1 LKIFA
6 NSRKD
11 CDVRAITPANFP
23 WFRYEGYTFSLGLM
37 HGDDA
42 FLSGHSASEYDPE
55 SGRIVV
61 KGGMTEQ
68 TKTAYAKIERIL
80 EAEGLTFADVTHV
93 VENVTIKG
101 ILEYDSATAVREQ
114 LFAAHCPSL
123 TTVVVDR
130 LLRPAA
136 LIEIE
141 VQASRG
147 GGKSLISEADAGWS
161 RSALHEGHD
170 GAVFLPT
177 MLPVDA
183 SGEIVHQGDFVAQYR
198 YCLEKGGA
206 LLNRV
211 GMNLG
216 QAVTTYD
223 FSTPATREV
232 YPKSGRARKEL
243 LGGAGVFPGAGGI
256 LMSRLHHP
264 EILIAIDITAN
275 RNPLRAINPGWKR
288 YETLTYTP
296 GVLAGETLYMSGFAA
311 LDMESQQALHP
322 GDVVAQAEVT
332 YDAILQVLEAAGAS
346 ASDLV
351 STIEYVTPEGLDG
364 YRGVAGVRQSKLRA
378 PWPASTG
385 ALCAA
390 LLRPEFMLE
399 VFPMAVLNAHS

>member
-1 LKIFA
+1 MH
-6 NSRKD
+6 
-11 CDVRAITPANFP
+11 AITPADFP
-23 WFRYEGYTFSLGLM
+23 WFKYSDYTFSLGLM
-37 HGDDA
+37 HGNDA
-42 FLSGHSASEYDPE
+42 FLSGHSASEHDPE
-55 SGRIVV
+55 SGRMVV
-61 KGGMTEQ
+61 KGDMTAQ
-68 TKTAYAKIERIL
+68 ARTAYSKIECIL
-80 EAEGLTFADVTHV
+80 AAEGLTFADVTHV
-93 VENVTIKG
+93 VENVTVQG
-101 ILEYDSATAVREQ
+101 ILDYDAARSVREEI
-114 LFAAHCPSL
+114 FGIHHPSL
-123 TTVVVDR
+123 TTVVVER

-141 VQASRG
+141 VQATRG
-147 GGKSLISEADAGWS
+147 GGKSLISEVEAGWS
-161 RSALHEGHD
+161 RSAIREGHD

-183 SGEIVHQGDFVAQYR
+183 HGEVLHQGDFVAQYR
-198 YCLEKGGA
+198 YCLEKAGA
-206 LLNRV
+206 LLDRI

-223 FSTPATREV
+223 FSTPATRDV

-264 EILIAIDITAN
+264 EILVAVDITAS
-275 RNPLRAINPGWKR
+275 RHELKSVNPGWKR

-296 GVLAGETLYMSGFAA
+296 GVLAGDTLYMSGFAS
-311 LDMESQQALHP
+311 LDMETQEALHP
-322 GDVVAQAEVT
+322 GDVAQAEVT
-332 YDAILQVLEAAGAS
+332 YGAIMEVLAAAGAT
-346 ASDLV
+346 AADLV
-351 STIEYVTPEGLDG
+351 STIEFVTPEGLPE
-364 YRGVAGVRQSKLRA
+364 YRGVAGVRQSLLKA

>member
-1 LKIFA
+1 
-6 NSRKD
+6 
-11 CDVRAITPANFP
+11 
-23 WFRYEGYTFSLGLM
+23 M
-37 HGDDA
+37 
-42 FLSGHSASEYDPE
+42 
-55 SGRIVV
+55 VV
-61 KGGMTEQ
+61 KGDMTAQ
-68 TKTAYAKIERIL
+68 ARTAYSKIECIL
-80 EAEGLTFADVTHV
+80 AAEGLTFADVTHV
-93 VENVTIKG
+93 VENVTVQG
-101 ILEYDSATAVREQ
+101 ILDYDAARSVREEI
-114 LFAAHCPSL
+114 FGIHHPSL
-123 TTVVVDR
+123 TTVVVER

-141 VQASRG
+141 VQATRG
-147 GGKSLISEADAGWS
+147 GGKSLISEVEAGWS
-161 RSALHEGHD
+161 RSAIREGHD

-183 SGEIVHQGDFVAQYR
+183 HGEVLHQGDFVAQYR
-198 YCLEKGGA
+198 YCLEKAGA
-206 LLNRV
+206 LLDRI

-223 FSTPATREV
+223 FSTPATRDV

-264 EILIAIDITAN
+264 EILVAVDITAS
-275 RNPLRAINPGWKR
+275 RHELKSVNPGWKR

-296 GVLAGETLYMSGFAA
+296 GVLAGDTLYMSGFAS
-311 LDMESQQALHP
+311 LDMETQEALHP

-332 YDAILQVLEAAGAS
+332 YGAIMEVLAAAGAT
-346 ASDLV
+346 AADLV
-351 STIEYVTPEGLDG
+351 STIEFVTPEGLPE
-364 YRGVAGVRQSKLRA
+364 YRGVAGVRQSLLKA

>member
-1 LKIFA
+1 MH
-6 NSRKD
+6 
-11 CDVRAITPANFP
+11 AITPADFP
-23 WFRYEGYTFSLGLM
+23 WFKYSDYTFSLGLL
-37 HGDDA
+37 HGNDA
-42 FLSGHSASEYDPE
+42 FLSGHSASEHDPE
-55 SGRIVV
+55 SGRMVV
-61 KGGMTEQ
+61 KGDMTAQ
-68 TKTAYAKIERIL
+68 ARTAYSKIECIL
-80 EAEGLTFADVTHV
+80 AAEGLTFADVTHV
-93 VENVTIKG
+93 VENVTVQG
-101 ILEYDSATAVREQ
+101 ILDYDAARSVREEI
-114 LFAAHCPSL
+114 FGIHRPSL
-123 TTVVVDR
+123 TTVVVER

-147 GGKSLISEADAGWS
+147 GGKSLISEVEVGWS
-161 RSALHEGHD
+161 RSTIREGHD

-183 SGEIVHQGDFVAQYR
+183 HGEVLYQGDFVAQYR
-198 YCLEKGGA
+198 YCLEKAGA
-206 LLNRV
+206 LLDRI

-243 LGGAGVFPGAGGI
+243 LGGGGVFPGAGGI

-264 EILIAIDITAN
+264 EILVAVDITAS
-275 RNPLRAINPGWKR
+275 RHELKAVNPGWKR

-296 GVLAGETLYMSGFAA
+296 GVLAGETLYMSGFAS
-311 LDMESQQALHP
+311 LDMETQEALHP

-332 YDAILQVLEAAGAS
+332 YGAIMEVLAAAGAT
-346 ASDLV
+346 AADLV
-351 STIEYVTPEGLDG
+351 STIEFVTPEGLPD
-364 YRGVAGVRQSKLRA
+364 YRGVAGVRQSLLKA

>member
-1 LKIFA
+1 MH
-6 NSRKD
+6 
-11 CDVRAITPANFP
+11 AITPADFP
-23 WFRYEGYTFSLGLM
+23 WFKYSDYTFSLGLL
-37 HGDDA
+37 HGNDA
-42 FLSGHSASEYDPE
+42 FLSGHSASEHDPE
-55 SGRIVV
+55 SGRMVV
-61 KGGMTEQ
+61 KGDMTAQ
-68 TKTAYAKIERIL
+68 ARTAYSKIECIL
-80 EAEGLTFADVTHV
+80 AAEGLTFADVTHV
-93 VENVTIKG
+93 VENVTVQG
-101 ILEYDSATAVREQ
+101 ILDYDAARSVREEI
-114 LFAAHCPSL
+114 FGIHHPSL
-123 TTVVVDR
+123 TTVVVER

-147 GGKSLISEADAGWS
+147 GGKSLISEVEVGWS
-161 RSALHEGHD
+161 RSTIREGHD

-177 MLPVDA
+177 MLPVDDH
-183 SGEIVHQGDFVAQYR
+183 GDVLHQGDFVAQYR
-198 YCLEKGGA
+198 YCLEKAGA
-206 LLNRV
+206 LLDRI

-243 LGGAGVFPGAGGI
+243 LGGGGVFPGAGGI

-264 EILIAIDITAN
+264 EILVAVDITAS
-275 RNPLRAINPGWKR
+275 RHELKAVNPGWKR

-296 GVLAGETLYMSGFAA
+296 GVLAGETLYMSGFAS
-311 LDMESQQALHP
+311 LDMETQEALHP

-332 YDAILQVLEAAGAS
+332 YGAIMEVLAAAGAT
-346 ASDLV
+346 AADLV
-351 STIEYVTPEGLDG
+351 STIEFVTPEGLPD
-364 YRGVAGVRQSKLRA
+364 YRGVAGVRQSLLKA

>member
-1 LKIFA
+1 MH
-6 NSRKD
+6 
-11 CDVRAITPANFP
+11 AITPADFP
-23 WFRYEGYTFSLGLM
+23 WFKYSDYTFSLGLL
-37 HGDDA
+37 HGNDA
-42 FLSGHSASEYDPE
+42 FLSGHSASEHDPE
-55 SGRIVV
+55 SGRMVV
-61 KGGMTEQ
+61 KGDMTAQ
-68 TKTAYAKIERIL
+68 ARTAYSKIECIL
-80 EAEGLTFADVTHV
+80 AAEGLTFADVTHV
-93 VENVTIKG
+93 VENVTVQG
-101 ILEYDSATAVREQ
+101 ILDYDAARSVREEI
-114 LFAAHCPSL
+114 FGIHHPSL
-123 TTVVVDR
+123 TTVVVER

-147 GGKSLISEADAGWS
+147 GGKSLISEVEVGWS
-161 RSALHEGHD
+161 RSTIREGHD

-177 MLPVDA
+177 MLPVDDH
-183 SGEIVHQGDFVAQYR
+183 GDVLHQGDFVAQYR
-198 YCLEKGGA
+198 YCLEKAGA
-206 LLNRV
+206 LLDRI

-243 LGGAGVFPGAGGI
+243 LGGGGVFPGAGGI

-264 EILIAIDITAN
+264 EILVAVDITAS
-275 RNPLRAINPGWKR
+275 RHGLKAVNPGWKR

-296 GVLAGETLYMSGFAA
+296 GVLAGETLYMSGFAS
-311 LDMESQQALHP
+311 LDMETQEALHP

-332 YDAILQVLEAAGAS
+332 YGAIMEVLAAAGAT
-346 ASDLV
+346 AADLV
-351 STIEYVTPEGLDG
+351 STIEFVTPEGLPD
-364 YRGVAGVRQSKLRA
+364 YRGVAGVRQSLLKA

>member
-1 LKIFA
+1 MH
-6 NSRKD
+6 
-11 CDVRAITPANFP
+11 AITPADFP
-23 WFRYEGYTFSLGLM
+23 WFKYSDYTFSLGLM
-37 HGDDA
+37 HGNDA

-55 SGRIVV
+55 SGRMVV
-61 KGGMTEQ
+61 KGDMTAQ
-68 TKTAYAKIERIL
+68 ARTAYSKIECIL
-80 EAEGLTFADVTHV
+80 AAEGLTFADVTHI
-93 VENVTIKG
+93 VENVTVQG
-101 ILEYDSATAVREQ
+101 ILDYDAARSVREEI
-114 LFAAHCPSL
+114 FGIHHPSL
-123 TTVVVDR
+123 TTVVVER

-147 GGKSLISEADAGWS
+147 GGKSLISEVEAGWS
-161 RSALHEGHD
+161 RSAIREGHD

-177 MLPVDA
+177 MLPVDGH
-183 SGEIVHQGDFVAQYR
+183 GEVLHQGDFVAQYR
-198 YCLEKGGA
+198 YCLEKAGA
-206 LLNRV
+206 LLDRI

-223 FSTPATREV
+223 FSTPATREI

-243 LGGAGVFPGAGGI
+243 LGGGGVFPGAGGI

-264 EILIAIDITAN
+264 EILVAVDITAS
-275 RNPLRAINPGWKR
+275 RHELKAVNPGWKR

-296 GVLAGETLYMSGFAA
+296 GVLAGETLYMSGFAS
-311 LDMESQQALHP
+311 LDMETQEALHP

-332 YDAILQVLEAAGAS
+332 YGAIMEVLAAAGAT
-346 ASDLV
+346 AADLV
-351 STIEYVTPEGLDG
+351 STIEFVTPEGLPD
-364 YRGVAGVRQSKLRA
+364 YRGVAGVRQSLLKA